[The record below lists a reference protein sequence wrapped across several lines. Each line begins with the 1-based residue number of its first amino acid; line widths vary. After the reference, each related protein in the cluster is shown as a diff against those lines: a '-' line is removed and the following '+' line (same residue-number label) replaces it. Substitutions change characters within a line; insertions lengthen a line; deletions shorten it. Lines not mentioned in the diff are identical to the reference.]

1 MKKVLTAIALI
12 LGIAVSAQRDAG
24 TPQERYIARYA
35 SIAVNEMYRTGV
47 PASIT
52 LAQGIIESGSG
63 RSRLATDGNNHFGIK
78 CHNTW
83 KGKTMLAD
91 DDRKNECFRVY
102 DSAEESFRDHS
113 DFLRYQD
120 RYKFLFDLKTTD
132 YKGWA
137 AGLKKAGYAT
147 DPSYASK
154 LIQCVEDYD
163 LGRFDRMTVAQALA
177 IGGAD
182 AEAPAG
188 KEESEVI

>member
-1 MKKVLTAIALI
+1 
-12 LGIAVSAQRDAG
+12 
-24 TPQERYIARYA
+24 
-35 SIAVNEMYRTGV
+35 
-47 PASIT
+47 
-52 LAQGIIESGSG
+52 
-63 RSRLATDGNNHFGIK
+63 
-78 CHNTW
+78 
-83 KGKTMLAD
+83 MLAD
-91 DDRKNECFRVY
+91 DDRRNECFRVY

-137 AGLKKAGYAT
+137 SGLKKAGYAT

-188 KEESEVI
+188 KEESEVIPESPRGLYRTGQGAVQRLPVPHDVQQERRSVRLCP